1 MSLNAETIEVPAML
15 QTWLVCES
23 ATPLKLEKLHE
34 QNLALR
40 LCICSVWLGKE
51 RDVA

>member
-1 MSLNAETIEVPAML
+1 MPLNAETIKVSAIL
-15 QTWLVCES
+15 QTSLVCES
-23 ATPLKLEKLHE
+23 ETLLKLEKLHE

-51 RDVA
+51 RDVD